1 MTTADA
7 ADALWDFALARY
19 ARPGAQARC
28 LSLQDD
34 HGYDVCELL
43 WLAWLAEQRREPAPE
58 AAPGLAGVRH
68 WQETMTRPLR
78 RRRRE
83 LKPTLETRP
92 RLSELRQRLQQAELL
107 AERETLARLAEL
119 PSRRSSAAS
128 ELTAPHDRVAAALAL
143 CATWATPTRAQAP
156 MADADTA
163 PPAYATLQPLL
174 TLWLAATPDAEP
186 NPSC

>member
-7 ADALWDFALARY
+7 ADDLWDFALARY

-43 WLAWLAEQRREPAPE
+43 WLAWLAEQGREPAPD
-58 AAPGLAGVRH
+58 ATQGLAEVRH

-78 RRRRE
+78 QRRRE
-83 LKPTLETRP
+83 LKTALETRP

-119 PSRRSSAAS
+119 RSRRAAS
-128 ELTAPHDRVAAALAL
+128 PAYYDPLAAALAL
-143 CATWATPTRAQAP
+143 CAAWATPTRAAQP
-156 MADADTA
+156 TTDLGTTS
-163 PPAYATLQPLL
+163 PAYATLQPLL
-174 TLWLAATPDAEP
+174 TLWLAAAPDAEP

>member
-7 ADALWDFALARY
+7 ADDLWDFALARY

-43 WLAWLAEQRREPAPE
+43 WLAWLAEHGREPSPDATQ
-58 AAPGLAGVRH
+58 GLAEVRH

-78 RRRRE
+78 QRRRE
-83 LKPTLETRP
+83 LKAALETRP

-107 AERETLARLAEL
+107 AERETLIRLAEL
-119 PSRRSSAAS
+119 PSRRAAS
-128 ELTAPHDRVAAALAL
+128 SEPPAYYDPLAAAQAL
-143 CATWATPTRAQAP
+143 CAAWATPTRAAAQP
-156 MADADTA
+156 TTDLGTTS
-163 PPAYATLQPLL
+163 PAYATLQPLL

>member
-1 MTTADA
+1 MTTADT

-34 HGYDVCELL
+34 HGYEVCELL

-83 LKPTLETRP
+83 LKAALETRP
-92 RLSELRQRLQQAELL
+92 RLSELRQYLQQAELL

-119 PSRRSSAAS
+119 PSRRAAS
-128 ELTAPHDRVAAALAL
+128 SEPPAPYDPLAAALAL
-143 CATWATPTRAQAP
+143 CSAWATPTRATQPAAATRTTP
-156 MADADTA
+156 T
-163 PPAYATLQPLL
+163 AYATLQPLL
-174 TLWLAATPDAEP
+174 ALWLAATPDAEP